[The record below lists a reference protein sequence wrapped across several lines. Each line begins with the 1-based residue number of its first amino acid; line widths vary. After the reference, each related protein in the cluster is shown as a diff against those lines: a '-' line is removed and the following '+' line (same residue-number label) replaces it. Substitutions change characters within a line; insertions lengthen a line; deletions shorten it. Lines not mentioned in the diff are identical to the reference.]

1 MASMLPNF
9 CSGLLMNKLSLC
21 PVLDTCSNL
30 ITSTQAVSLM
40 NIPRKRVNLRLH
52 SNQMTDQN
60 NSKD

>member
-9 CSGLLMNKLSLC
+9 CFGLLMNKLSLC

-40 NIPRKRVNLRLH
+40 NIPRKRVNLRH
-52 SNQMTDQN
+52 SNQMRDQN